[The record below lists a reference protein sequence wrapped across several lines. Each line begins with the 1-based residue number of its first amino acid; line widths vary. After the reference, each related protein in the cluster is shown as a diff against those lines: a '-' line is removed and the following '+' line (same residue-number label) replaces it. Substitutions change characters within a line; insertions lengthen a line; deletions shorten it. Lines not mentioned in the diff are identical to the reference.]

1 LKPKKSL
8 KIHNM
13 NTALVKINELKG
25 LIKLEDLE
33 CYFIIFS
40 TIDHDYYNHLL
51 IKQGDFI

>member
-1 LKPKKSL
+1 
-8 KIHNM
+8 M